1 MAAAQQACEF
11 CVHVCSRP
19 SNGFLVT
26 RSYCI
31 CQTTVN
37 KPVNQSEH
45 KEIMQLV
52 LRVGRCANSRNGGK
66 CIAGINDCGKNGV
79 TWDKSLLSQVT
90 PFFPQSFIP
99 AIHFPLSGKAFSSFW
114 AQAE

>member
-1 MAAAQQACEF
+1 MELPLYEILQYPHLDMAAAQQACEF
-11 CVHVCSRP
+11 CLHVCSRP

-37 KPVNQSEH
+37 KLVNQSEH

-52 LRVGRCANSRNGGK
+52 LEWEDVQT
-66 CIAGINDCGKNGV
+66 V
-79 TWDKSLLSQVT
+79 VM
-90 PFFPQSFIP
+90 
-99 AIHFPLSGKAFSSFW
+99 
-114 AQAE
+114 AESVKLV

>member
-1 MAAAQQACEF
+1 MELPLYEILQYPHLDMAAAQQACEF
-11 CVHVCSRP
+11 CLHVCSRP
-19 SNGFLVT
+19 SNCFLVT

-79 TWDKSLLSQVT
+79 TWDKS
-90 PFFPQSFIP
+90 
-99 AIHFPLSGKAFSSFW
+99 GKAFSSFW

>member
-1 MAAAQQACEF
+1 MFVAARAT
-11 CVHVCSRP
+11 V
-19 SNGFLVT
+19 FLVT

-37 KPVNQSEH
+37 KLVNQSEH

-79 TWDKSLLSQVT
+79 TWEK
-90 PFFPQSFIP
+90 
-99 AIHFPLSGKAFSSFW
+99 SGKESML
-114 AQAE
+114 